1 VQAIEAI
8 QRYAAV
14 GTEAFH
20 ADELIQDGI
29 IRRLEII
36 GEAVKNLSAELTARE
51 PSVPWK
57 EAARTRDLLI
67 HGYFRVNLG
76 IVWSVVENELP
87 TLKQH
92 VLRILSTPTLDWLN
106 RKQAMRVA
114 DAVPYRLRCER
125 HKGHAFQA
133 SAIHPEPRPIAQRLV
148 ALGEV
153 EIALNRDIVLERR
166 RALRFER
173 WRVEMPFCRA

>member
-1 VQAIEAI
+1 MNKRDQLFLEHIVQAIEAI

-14 GTEAFH
+14 GAEKFH

-51 PSVPWK
+51 TSVPWK

-67 HGYFRVNLG
+67 HGYFRVNLA

-92 VLRILSTPTLDWLN
+92 IFRIL
-106 RKQAMRVA
+106 KQ
-114 DAVPYRLRCER
+114 
-125 HKGHAFQA
+125 
-133 SAIHPEPRPIAQRLV
+133 
-148 ALGEV
+148 
-153 EIALNRDIVLERR
+153 N
-166 RALRFER
+166 
-173 WRVEMPFCRA
+173 